1 MSPVGKDSH
10 MSDTH
15 EVEATFAGAAPRH
28 FPGLGLTVEPGGTYL
43 IPAGV
48 AHELA
53 DVFHPVPAKKAAA
66 KTTTTEG
73 EE

>member
-1 MSPVGKDSH
+1 MSTHGKESR

-28 FPGLGLTVEPGGTYL
+28 FPGLGLTVEPGGVYL

-53 DVFHPVPAKKAAA
+53 DVFVPVAKKAAA
-66 KTTTTEG
+66 KHTTTEG